1 MRERSE
7 VLLVVD
13 DEEPNRDLL
22 SRRLRK
28 AGYQVEC
35 AGSAREALEVIER
48 ETVDL
53 VLLDNMM
60 PEMTGIDLLKL
71 LRATQSAM
79 DLPVIMVTALSDS
92 GRVVEALTSGANDY
106 VTKPIDFPVAL
117 ARVEAQLQR
126 LREQRKVKANEER
139 LALAAKGANEGLFD
153 WNLVTDELY
162 VNDQWK
168 KITGWPG
175 WAGKTGQ
182 EWLAGMPSREAE
194 RWRRN
199 FARWSSKAG
208 AERVEDELR
217 LLGED
222 GSCRWIVLKGT
233 LERSAEG
240 RPQRLVGS
248 IVDTTLSK
256 AYDALTALANQH
268 MLLHWMEQI
277 EPGAVLMLI
286 GLDRYKIV
294 QESFGVAS
302 GEKLLEEIAVR
313 LETTL
318 SEIDPEGCQQPP
330 QLAKLEGDQFGV
342 LVGPDRGAKLAEA
355 LAQILVAV
363 IEKPLEI
370 QGRRLFTSA
379 NVGMAIA
386 NGQTPEQLLQDAG
399 TALGQARL
407 LGRGQ
412 VAYFEEGLR
421 GRVID
426 ELELETDL
434 RIALEQ
440 GQLEVYYQP
449 KLHLQSHRVSGFEA
463 LLRWKHPVRG
473 WIPPD
478 VFIPI
483 AEQSGLIQP
492 IGEWVLREACQTM
505 QRWRKE
511 FPERAE
517 LEVSVN
523 VSAYQMRDGRLAERV
538 RQVLQETGLPAHAL
552 QLEITESV
560 FIADTRETQKAF
572 DALREMGVNLNLDDF
587 GTGYSSLQYLRNLRF
602 DALKIDKSFLRN
614 MTLDDASSELVRSMM
629 GIAHSLDMNVVA
641 EGVETEEQLNHLR
654 EMGCQ
659 YGQGYLFSKPVPAE
673 EALAILR
680 GEALPG

>member
-1 MRERSE
+1 MSERSE
-7 VLLVVD
+7 LLLVVD

-22 SRRLRK
+22 SRRLKK
-28 AGYQVEC
+28 AGFQVEC
-35 AGSAREALEVIER
+35 AASAREALEVIER
-48 ETVDL
+48 ESVDL

-71 LRATQSAM
+71 LRATQSAV

-153 WNLVTDELY
+153 WNLTTDELY
-162 VNDQWK
+162 VNDRWK
-168 KITGWPG
+168 AIAGWPE

-182 EWLAGMPSREAE
+182 DWMAALPGREAE
-194 RWRRN
+194 RWQKSLN
-199 FARWSSKAG
+199 RWTCA
-208 AERVEDELR
+208 ACVERVEEELR
-217 LLGED
+217 VLGHD
-222 GSCRWIVLKGT
+222 GVCRWLTVRGT
-233 LERSAEG
+233 VERGADG
-240 RPQRLVGS
+240 RPNRLVGS
-248 IVDTTLSK
+248 IVDSTLSK
-256 AYDALTALANQH
+256 AYDALTALANRH
-268 MLLHWMEQI
+268 MMVHWIEQV
-277 EPGAVLMLI
+277 EAGAVVMLI
-286 GLDRYKIV
+286 GLDRYKVV
-294 QESFGVAS
+294 QESFGVAA

-318 SEIDPEGCQQPP
+318 SEIDPEGSQRPP
-330 QLAKLEGDQFGV
+330 QLAKLEEDQFGV
-342 LVGPDRGAKLAEA
+342 LVGPAQGAKLAEA
-355 LAQILVAV
+355 LGQILVAV

-379 NVGMAIA
+379 NIGIAIA
-386 NGQTPEQLLQDAG
+386 GSETPEQLLQDAG

-407 LGRGQ
+407 QGRGQ
-412 VAYFEEGLR
+412 VAYFQEGLR
-421 GRVID
+421 GRAID
-426 ELELETDL
+426 ELELENDL
-434 RIALEQ
+434 RIAMEQ
-440 GQLEVYYQP
+440 QQLEVYYQP
-449 KLHLQSHRVSGFEA
+449 KLNLTTQRVSGFEA

-483 AEQSGLIQP
+483 AERSGLIQP

-505 QRWRKE
+505 QQWRQQ

-523 VSAYQMRDGRLAERV
+523 VSAYQMKDGRLAEKV
-538 RQVLQETGLPAHAL
+538 RKVLAETGLPSEAL

-572 DALREMGVNLNLDDF
+572 DELREMGIELNLDDF

-614 MTLDDASSELVRSMM
+614 MTADEASSELVRSMM
-629 GIAHSLDMNVVA
+629 SIAHSLDMHVVA
-641 EGVETEEQLNHLR
+641 EGVETEEQLAHLR
-654 EMGCQ
+654 QMGCQ
-659 YGQGYLFSKPVPAE
+659 YGQGYLFSKPVPAQ
-673 EALAILR
+673 EALAILQ
-680 GEALPG
+680 GESPQV